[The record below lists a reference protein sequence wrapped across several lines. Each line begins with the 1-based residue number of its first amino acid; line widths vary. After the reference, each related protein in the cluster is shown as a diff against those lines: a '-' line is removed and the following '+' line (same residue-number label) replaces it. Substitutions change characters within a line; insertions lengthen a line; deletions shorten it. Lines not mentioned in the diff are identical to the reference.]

1 MSIFNKT
8 ISCTINNLPKEF
20 ETLVTQWAT
29 NKSGNMACTV
39 SGTTC
44 SLTIDEDVC
53 TFSFPTTGNYSGSY
67 QWSITICDAPDYECC
82 TILNRESFSGIDGNN
97 TSSADQR
104 YNLIIC
110 KYNGTLK
117 CLNSVSVDGFSLSD
131 LFNIPKGR
139 YNISSI
145 NDVYITR
152 ALINPNLASA
162 NAINISD
169 NLYLST
175 NLINVGVKTIVKSK
189 EDTSK
194 QFINVG
200 GVFYLPYSASILT
213 ISSKEPSTSASTSE

>member
-8 ISCTINNLPKEF
+8 INCTINNLPKEF

-29 NKSGNMACTV
+29 SKNGNMACTV

-53 TFSFPTTGNYSGSY
+53 TFSFPITGNYNGSY

-110 KYNGTLK
+110 KYNNILK
-117 CLNSVSVDGFSLSD
+117 CLNSVSIDGFSLSD

-139 YNISSI
+139 YNITSL

-152 ALINPNLASA
+152 ALVNSNLASA

-194 QFINVG
+194 QFINIG

-213 ISSKEPSTSASTSE
+213 ISSKEPNSTSTTE

>member
-39 SGTTC
+39 SETTC

-53 TFSFPTTGNYSGSY
+53 TFSFPTTGNYSGLY

-110 KYNGTLK
+110 KYNGALK

-213 ISSKEPSTSASTSE
+213 ISSKEPSA

>member
-39 SGTTC
+39 SETTC

-175 NLINVGVKTIVKSK
+175 NLINVGAKTIVKSK

-194 QFINVG
+194 PFINVG

-213 ISSKEPSTSASTSE
+213 ISSKEPSA

>member
-39 SGTTC
+39 SETTC

-110 KYNGTLK
+110 KYNGILK

-213 ISSKEPSTSASTSE
+213 ISSKEPSA

>member
-8 ISCTINNLPKEF
+8 ISCTISNLPKEF
-20 ETLVTQWAT
+20 EALVTKWAT
-29 NKSGNMACTV
+29 EKSGNMACTV
-39 SGTTC
+39 SETTC

-53 TFSFPTTGNYSGSY
+53 TFSFPTAGDYSGTF

-110 KYNGTLK
+110 KYNGALK
-117 CLNSVSVDGFSLSD
+117 CLNSVSVSGFCLSD

-139 YNISSI
+139 YNITSL

-152 ALINPNLASA
+152 ALVNPNLAAA
-162 NAINISD
+162 NSINISD

-175 NLINVGVKTIVKSK
+175 NLINVGVRTIVKSK
-189 EDTSK
+189 SDTSK

-213 ISSKEPSTSASTSE
+213 ISAKESA

>member
-8 ISCTINNLPKEF
+8 INCTINNLPKEF

-29 NKSGNMACTV
+29 LKNGNMSCAV
-39 SGTTC
+39 SETTC

-110 KYNGTLK
+110 KYNGALK

-194 QFINVG
+194 QFINIG
-200 GVFYLPYSASILT
+200 GVFYLPYSSSILT
-213 ISSKEPSTSASTSE
+213 ISAKEPSVESTTE

>member
-39 SGTTC
+39 SETTC

-110 KYNGTLK
+110 KYNGALK

-213 ISSKEPSTSASTSE
+213 ISSKEPNTSASTNA